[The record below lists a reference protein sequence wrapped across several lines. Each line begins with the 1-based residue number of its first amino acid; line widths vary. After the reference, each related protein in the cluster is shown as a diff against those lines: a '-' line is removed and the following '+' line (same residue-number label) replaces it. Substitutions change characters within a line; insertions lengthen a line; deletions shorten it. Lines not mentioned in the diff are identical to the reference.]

1 MTPSHLISG
10 RRLLSLPDATRSGT
24 DNSSTHE
31 TVTRRARYLQKLMDH
46 LWNRWTREYIPALR
60 ESHRLKL
67 DSAGQTAQIGD
78 IIRVHDESLPQTKW
92 SMEVFHELIKGVVKK
107 WRRAFVHTTD
117 KGKSS
122 YLRYP
127 LQRLCPVEILDNV
140 RKEPESFTE
149 DITSVKEVNP
159 EPDQAEL
166 TEIPLQPQRQAA
178 QAGEERGRPLKCI

>member
-1 MTPSHLISG
+1 MTSSHLISG

-46 LWNRWTREYIPALR
+46 LWNRWRREYIPALR

-78 IIRVHDESLPQTKW
+78 IVSVHDESLPRTKW
-92 SMEVFHELIKGVVKK
+92 RMGVVHELIKGVDKK
-107 WRRAFVHTTD
+107 TRGAVVRITD

-122 YLRYP
+122 YLRRP
-127 LQRLCPVEILDNV
+127 RQRLCPLEILDNV
-140 RKEPESFTE
+140 
-149 DITSVKEVNP
+149 
-159 EPDQAEL
+159 
-166 TEIPLQPQRQAA
+166 
-178 QAGEERGRPLKCI
+178 